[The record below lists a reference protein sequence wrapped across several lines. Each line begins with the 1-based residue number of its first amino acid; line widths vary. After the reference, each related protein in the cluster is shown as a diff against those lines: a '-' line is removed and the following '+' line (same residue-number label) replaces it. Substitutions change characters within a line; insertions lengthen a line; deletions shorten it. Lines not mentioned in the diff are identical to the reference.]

1 MRIVIMLAPLVL
13 AACVAAQSSESGT
26 SVAAIWSC
34 GTAGL
39 LGKSSAVE
47 RCTSGQSDGLA
58 RVAAA
63 APTPAA
69 TPARDDETAAA
80 GRESAGTSQPRR
92 GSRLSGRQDVGTAGA
107 LDMIRTITPLR

>member
-1 MRIVIMLAPLVL
+1 MRIVIMLAPLVS
-13 AACVAAQSSESGT
+13 AACAAAQSSESGT
-26 SVAAIWSC
+26 SVAATGSC

-39 LGKSSAVE
+39 LGNSSAVE
-47 RCTSGQSDGLA
+47 RCTFGQSDGLA

-63 APTPAA
+63 PPA

-80 GRESAGTSQPRR
+80 GRESAGTSQARR

>member
-1 MRIVIMLAPLVL
+1 MRIVVMLAPLVL
-13 AACVAAQSSESGT
+13 AACVSAQSSSPGVSG
-26 SVAAIWSC
+26 AANWSC

-39 LGKSSAVE
+39 LGNSSAVE
-47 RCTSGQSDGLA
+47 RCSFGQSDGVA

-63 APTPAA
+63 PPTTAAREDEIAA
-69 TPARDDETAAA
+69 T
-80 GRESAGTSQPRR
+80 GRESAGTSQARR